1 MEMANPACSR
11 CVVPVPLF
19 LCDRRFRAPQ
29 CHPETQ
35 IIRGDRAS
43 AYFRPNSINNPSFA
57 RTSIRLRGANGGC
70 ALLGSVDLRVLLT
83 YSDTRPTAGPK
94 RETFGNFVRCSASS
108 EATQISQKFLRQP
121 DPHKCRIK
129 FREFLVRGR

>member
-29 CHPETQ
+29 CHPEPQ

-43 AYFRPNSINNPSFA
+43 AYFRPN
-57 RTSIRLRGANGGC
+57 SIRLRGANGGC